1 MKSVGLTRLR
11 AREGRLFVLPWVAGF
26 LLFVAWPLGYSL
38 FLSFHKVSPAGFRTS
53 FVGLRNFAD
62 AFVTDALFV
71 PYLLESLRTVLVETP
86 VILVFSLAVAVLLN
100 RSLPARG
107 VVRALFFLPVVIG
120 SGYVI
125 YELFQQ
131 GVGGLSVALGGATAS
146 SGVLALP
153 TGGVAGGARIGGTV
167 NATRVLR
174 QFLGVGLSE
183 GIDALL
189 NQVGLSLWKS
199 GIQIILLLAGLQGIS
214 RSLYEAGR
222 IDGANEWT
230 LFWSVTF
237 PILSPIMVAVVVFSV
252 VDSFTD
258 VFNTVLG
265 HIRTQAFSKTN
276 YGYASALSWIYFLVI
291 FALLGAVL
299 AWVQRRVFYRGSR

>member
-1 MKSVGLTRLR
+1 MKTSGLTRQR
-11 AREGRLFVLPWVAGF
+11 SREGRLFVLPWAIGF
-26 LLFVAWPLGYSL
+26 LLFVAWPLLYSL
-38 FLSFHKVSPAGFRTS
+38 YLSFNSVSPAGFRTT
-53 FVGLRNFAD
+53 FVGLANYLD
-62 AFVTDALFV
+62 AFVTDVDFV
-71 PYLLESLRTVLVETP
+71 PALLHSLRTVAVETP

-100 RSLPARG
+100 RDLPARG
-107 VVRALFFLPVVIG
+107 MVRALFFLPVVIG

-125 YELFQQ
+125 YELSKQ
-131 GVGGLSVALGGATAS
+131 GVGGLSVAFGAGAGQTGVLTLPSGGVASAARLGGA
-146 SGVLALP
+146 
-153 TGGVAGGARIGGTV
+153 V
-167 NATRVLR
+167 NVTRFLR
-174 QFLGVGLSE
+174 QFLGLGLAQ
-183 GIDALL
+183 GVDVLL

-258 VFNTVLG
+258 VFNAVLG
-265 HIRTQAFSKTN
+265 HIRSQAFTKTN

-291 FALLGAVL
+291 FVLLGAVL
-299 AWVQRRVFYRGSR
+299 AWVQRRVFYRGIR

>member
-11 AREGRLFVLPWVAGF
+11 AREGRLFVLPWVVGF

-38 FLSFHKVSPAGFRTS
+38 FLSFQKVSPAGFRTT
-53 FVGLRNFAD
+53 FVGIRNYAD
-62 AFVTDALFV
+62 AFVTDPLFV
-71 PYLLESLRTVLVETP
+71 PYLLESLRTVLLETP

-131 GVGGLSVALGGATAS
+131 GIGGLSVALGGATS
-146 SGVLALP
+146 QSGVLTLP
-153 TGGVAGGARIGGTV
+153 TGGVAGGARVGSTV
-167 NATRVLR
+167 NATRILR
-174 QFLGVGLSE
+174 QFLGVGLAE
-183 GIDALL
+183 GVDTLL

-258 VFNTVLG
+258 VFNSVLG
-265 HIRTQAFSKTN
+265 HIRSQAFTKTN

-291 FALLGAVL
+291 FVLLGAVL
-299 AWVQRRVFYRGSR
+299 AWVQRRVFYRGIR

>member
-38 FLSFHKVSPAGFRTS
+38 FLSFHKVSPAGFRTT
-53 FVGLRNFAD
+53 FVGFRNFAD

-71 PYLLESLRTVLVETP
+71 PYLLESLRKVLVETP

-153 TGGVAGGARIGGTV
+153 TGGVAGGARIDGTV

>member
-1 MKSVGLTRLR
+1 VKSVGLTRLR
-11 AREGRLFVLPWVAGF
+11 AREGRLFVLPWVIGF

-38 FLSFHKVSPAGFRTS
+38 FLSFQKVSPAGFRTTY
-53 FVGLRNFAD
+53 VGIRNYAD
-62 AFVTDALFV
+62 AFVTDAKFG
-71 PYLLESLRTVLVETP
+71 PYLLVSLRTVLLETP

-100 RSLPARG
+100 RNLPARG

-131 GVGGLSVALGGATAS
+131 GVGGLSVALGGAAS
-146 SGVLALP
+146 QSGVLSLP
-153 TGGVAGGARIGGTV
+153 TGGVAGGTRVGSTV
-167 NATRVLR
+167 NAARILR
-174 QFLGVGLSE
+174 QFLGVGLAE
-183 GIDALL
+183 GIDTLL
-189 NQVGLSLWKS
+189 NQVGLSLWRS

-214 RSLYEAGR
+214 TSLYEAGR

-237 PILSPIMVAVVVFSV
+237 PILSPIMVAVVVFTV

-258 VFNTVLG
+258 VFNDVLNY
-265 HIRTQAFSKTN
+265 IRMQAFIKTN

-299 AWVQRRVFYRGSR
+299 AWVQRRVFYRGNR